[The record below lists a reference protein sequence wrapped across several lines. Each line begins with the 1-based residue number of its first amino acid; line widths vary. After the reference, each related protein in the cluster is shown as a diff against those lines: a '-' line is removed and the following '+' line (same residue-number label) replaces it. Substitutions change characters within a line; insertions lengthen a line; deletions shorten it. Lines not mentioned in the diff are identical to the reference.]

1 MLQGTSKGHARG
13 ERGWEG
19 RDTNHSGY
27 GRERPQQGHR
37 QWDADLNGRNGYK
50 DTNGFG
56 GGSRYQDS
64 DDGHPMHAR
73 DHRPTFSP
81 RPPNSSGLVRKRK
94 FVPPG
99 RLDGSTPAGGGSAA
113 AKFPGG
119 GGGSKGGGGASNKAA
134 GGEGDDELP
143 EELQHLEKAMV
154 EKIMQEVQQR
164 GDPVTFDQIAGLE
177 FAKKSVIEVVCWPME
192 RPDIFVGL
200 RALPKGLLLF
210 GPPGT
215 GECQMRGRKRGSRKR
230 FPSQAYTVVHYK
242 RCAWGGNGVRTPFHH
257 VLMLK
262 PPALVMKSVIWYY
275 GVLNRWSL

>member
-1 MLQGTSKGHARG
+1 MSMLLQDKSKGHARG
-13 ERGWEG
+13 ERSWEG
-19 RDTNHSGY
+19 QDTNHSGY
-27 GRERPQQGHR
+27 GRERPQQSQR
-37 QWDADLNGRNGYK
+37 QWDTYLNGKNGYN
-50 DTNGFG
+50 DVNSFG
-56 GGSRYQDS
+56 GGSRYHDT
-64 DDGHPMHAR
+64 DDGHAR
-73 DHRPTFSP
+73 EHGMAFSP

-99 RLDGSTPAGGGSAA
+99 RIDGNTA
-113 AKFPGG
+113 G
-119 GGGSKGGGGASNKAA
+119 GGGSKGGGSSKGT

-215 GECQMRGRKRGSRKR
+215 GECGMRGIRK
-230 FPSQAYTVVHYK
+230 
-242 RCAWGGNGVRTPFHH
+242 
-257 VLMLK
+257 
-262 PPALVMKSVIWYY
+262 
-275 GVLNRWSL
+275 

>member
-1 MLQGTSKGHARG
+1 MLLQDTSKGHARG
-13 ERGWEG
+13 GQSWEG
-19 RDTNHSGY
+19 RDTQHSGY
-27 GRERPQQGHR
+27 RRERPQLDQR
-37 QWDADLNGRNGYK
+37 QWDTDLNGKKSYK
-50 DTNGFG
+50 NVNGFG
-56 GGSRYQDS
+56 GENRYHDT
-64 DDGHPMHAR
+64 DDEHPRR
-73 DHRPTFSP
+73 DHGLAFPP

-99 RLDGSTPAGGGSAA
+99 RIDGKTP
-113 AKFPGG
+113 G
-119 GGGSKGGGGASNKAA
+119 GGGSKGGDINKGT

-177 FAKKSVIEVVCWPME
+177 FAKKSVVEVVCWPME

-215 GECQMRGRKRGSRKR
+215 GE
-230 FPSQAYTVVHYK
+230 
-242 RCAWGGNGVRTPFHH
+242 
-257 VLMLK
+257 
-262 PPALVMKSVIWYY
+262 
-275 GVLNRWSL
+275 